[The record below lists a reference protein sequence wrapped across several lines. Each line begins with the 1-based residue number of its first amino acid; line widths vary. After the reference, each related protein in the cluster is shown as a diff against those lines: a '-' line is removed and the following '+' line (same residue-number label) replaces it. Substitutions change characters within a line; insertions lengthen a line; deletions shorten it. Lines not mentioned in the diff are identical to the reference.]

1 LKRSLNK
8 PAYMTLTKTLTVA
21 LVGNPNTGKTS
32 LFNQLA
38 GMNQRVGNYPGV
50 TVETKKGVCRHDGQS
65 FDLIDLPG
73 TYSLSARSPDEML
86 AVDVILGHGE
96 HKPDLVVT
104 IVDASNLERNLYLT
118 TQLFDLGVP
127 VIIALNMMD
136 VARNLGL
143 KIDVAALERNLGV
156 PIVPIQANRGI
167 GIGELKERILEVAD
181 RGPTDFGSEPSTA
194 FQADL
199 HGVTRH
205 PNLAKPISIRRLPFP
220 AAFEAEVQG
229 ITTRLGQ
236 EFPSV
241 LARRLLLDVGGQ
253 VERRVIET
261 KDKNIAGHLIS
272 ARQRLAEAGL
282 GVTSL
287 EPRTRYSWIREK
299 VDGCIQRP
307 AVRTKTFT
315 DRIDRVLTHPIVGT
329 GIFLAMMFGVF
340 AILFFGA
347 KPLSAWISQGQDA
360 LGEFVREWMPAGPL
374 RGMIVE
380 GIIKG
385 VGTIIVF
392 VPQIFIL
399 FAFIALLEDCGY
411 MARAAYLMD
420 RVMRGAGLNGRSF
433 IPLLSSAAC
442 AVPGILA
449 ARVIENRRDRLATI
463 LVAPLM
469 TCSARLPVYVLLT
482 SAFLSTAKGYSPWMA
497 VLVIFGLYVFGLV
510 MAPLVALCLKWTLL
524 RGETPPFVMEM
535 PLYKVPSPLLVLRRA
550 VEASWE
556 FLARAGTVILATI
569 IVIWFL
575 LNYPRV
581 GADGVDFDAAI
592 DKLSASIKE
601 PREKIKEKED
611 ALGEGESDEE
621 LDALRKEIAP
631 TEDKINELQQEW
643 KGNSYLGQLGHWIEP
658 AVRPLGWDWRIAVS
672 VLAAF
677 PAREAMVGTLGMVY
691 GEGDVDSA
699 DAKDLN
705 RLGVTI
711 GKEEA
716 YTIPVVMSVLVF
728 FALCCQCASTLAVIR
743 RETRSWAW
751 PAFTFVYLTAL
762 AYAGAFVTFQVGTWF
777 VGVMT

>member
-1 LKRSLNK
+1 
-8 PAYMTLTKTLTVA
+8 MTLTKTLTVA

-50 TVETKKGVCRHDGQS
+50 TVETKKGVCRHDGQA

-136 VARNLGL
+136 VAKNLGL

-156 PIVPIQANRGI
+156 PVVPIQANRGI
-167 GIGELKERILEVAD
+167 GIGDLKKRILEVAD
-181 RGPTDFGSEPSTA
+181 RSQQGPE
-194 FQADL
+194 
-199 HGVTRH
+199 V
-205 PNLAKPISIRRLPFP
+205 KFP
-220 AAFEAEVQG
+220 AAFEAEVDE
-229 ITTRLGQ
+229 ITTRLGGPGS
-236 EFPSV
+236 EFPNV

-253 VERRVIET
+253 VERRIIET
-261 KDKNIAGHLIS
+261 KDSAIASHLSS
-272 ARQRLAEAGL
+272 ARQRLAEAGF

-287 EPRTRYSWIREK
+287 EARTRYPWIRTK
-299 VDGCIQRP
+299 VGSCVQRP
-307 AVRTKTFT
+307 AVRRTTLT
-315 DRIDRVLTHPIVGT
+315 DRIDRVLTHPLVGT
-329 GIFLAMMFGVF
+329 VIFLAMMFGMF

-360 LGEFVREWMPAGPL
+360 LGEIVRDWMPAGSL
-374 RGMIVE
+374 RGMITE

-385 VGTIIVF
+385 VGTILVF

-482 SAFLSTAKGYSPWMA
+482 SAFLSPVKGYPWWMP

-510 MAPLVALCLKWTLL
+510 VAPLVALCLKWTLL

-535 PLYKVPSPLLVLRRA
+535 PLYKMPSPLLVLRRA
-550 VEASWE
+550 LEASWE

-569 IVIWFL
+569 LVIWAL
-575 LNYPRV
+575 LNFPNA
-581 GADGVDFDAAI
+581 GADGVDYDTRI
-592 DKLSASIKE
+592 EKLSESIKDVRANIE
-601 PREKIKEKED
+601 EKEKE
-611 ALGEGESDEE
+611 LGKESTDPE
-621 LDALRKEIAP
+621 LVALRERTAPVEKEIN
-631 TEDKINELQQEW
+631 DLQQEW
-643 KGNSYLGQLGHWIEP
+643 KSGSYLGQVGHWIEP

-677 PAREAMVGTLGMVY
+677 PAREAMVGTLGMMY
-691 GEGDVDSA
+691 GQGDVDSQDSKA
-699 DAKDLN
+699 IKE
-705 RLGVTI
+705 LGDEI
-711 GKEEA
+711 GKVEE
-716 YTIPVVMSVLVF
+716 YTIPVVLSVLVF

-751 PAFTFVYLTAL
+751 PAFTFAYLTAL
-762 AYAGAFVTFQVGTWF
+762 AYAGAFVTYQVGIWF
-777 VGVMT
+777 LGALA

>member
-1 LKRSLNK
+1 
-8 PAYMTLTKTLTVA
+8 MTLTKTLTVA

-50 TVETKKGVCRHDGQS
+50 TVETKKGTCRHDGGS

-136 VARNLGL
+136 VAKNLGL

-156 PIVPIQANRGI
+156 PVVPIQANRGV
-167 GIGELKERILEVAD
+167 GIGELKRRILEVAE
-181 RGPTDFGSEPSTA
+181 REPTEFGPEFSTA
-194 FQADL
+194 FQTDL
-199 HGVTRH
+199 HGVTRQ
-205 PNLAKPISIRRLPFP
+205 PGQTTSISILRLPFP

-229 ITTRLGQ
+229 ITKRLGH

-253 VERRVIET
+253 VERRIIET
-261 KDKNIAGHLIS
+261 KDPEIAGHLNS
-272 ARQRLAEAGL
+272 ARQRLAAAGF

-287 EPRTRYSWIREK
+287 EARTRYPWIRGK
-299 VDGCIQRP
+299 VDGCVQRP
-307 AVRTKTFT
+307 AVRPRTYT

-329 GIFLAMMFGVF
+329 AIFLAMMFGVF

-360 LGEFVREWMPAGPL
+360 LGDFVRDWLPAGPI
-374 RGMIVE
+374 RGMITE
-380 GIIKG
+380 GVIKG
-385 VGTIIVF
+385 VGAILVF

-482 SAFLSTAKGYSPWMA
+482 SAFLSPTKGYSWWMP

-510 MAPLVALCLKWTLL
+510 AAPLVALCLKWTIL

-535 PLYKVPSPLLVLRRA
+535 PLYKIPSPLLVLRRA
-550 VEASWE
+550 LEASWE
-556 FLARAGTVILATI
+556 FIARAGTVILATI
-569 IVIWFL
+569 VVIWFL

-581 GADGVDFDAAI
+581 GPDGVDYDAAI
-592 DKLSASIKE
+592 DKLSESIKE
-601 PREKIKEKED
+601 PQEKIKEKEA
-611 ALGEGESDEE
+611 ALGEGKTDEE
-621 LDALRKEIAP
+621 LDALRKEVES
-631 TEDKINELQQEW
+631 TGDRINELQQEW
-643 KGNSYLGQLGHWIEP
+643 KGNSLLGQLGHWIEP

-691 GEGDVDSA
+691 GQGDVDSQ
-699 DAKDLN
+699 DNEQLD
-705 RLGVTI
+705 RFSRSMS
-711 GKEEA
+711 KEEA
-716 YTIPVVMSVLVF
+716 YTIPVVLSVLVF

-743 RETRSWAW
+743 RETRSWGW

-762 AYAGAFVTFQVGTWF
+762 AYAGAFVTYQVGTWI
-777 VGVMT
+777 VGVMS

>member
-1 LKRSLNK
+1 
-8 PAYMTLTKTLTVA
+8 MTLTKTLTVA

-50 TVETKKGVCRHDGQS
+50 TVETKKGVCRHDGRS

-136 VARNLGL
+136 VAKNLGL

-156 PIVPIQANRGI
+156 PIVPIQANRGV
-167 GIGELKERILEVAD
+167 GIVALKRRILEVAERSD
-181 RGPTDFGSEPSTA
+181 LGPA
-194 FQADL
+194 
-199 HGVTRH
+199 VT
-205 PNLAKPISIRRLPFP
+205 FP
-220 AAFEAEVQG
+220 AAFEAEVDG
-229 ITTRLGQ
+229 ITTRLGIVGD
-236 EFPSV
+236 EFPPV

-253 VERRVIET
+253 VERRVIEM
-261 KDKNIAGHLIS
+261 KDPNLAAHLSS

-287 EPRTRYSWIREK
+287 EARTRYPWIRGK
-299 VDGCIQRP
+299 VSGCIERP
-307 AVRTKTFT
+307 AVRTKTYT
-315 DRIDRVLTHPIVGT
+315 DRIDRVLTHPVVGT
-329 GIFLAMMFGVF
+329 VIFLAMMFGVF

-347 KPLSAWISQGQDA
+347 KPLSAWISLGQDA
-360 LGEFVREWMPAGPL
+360 LADIVRDWMPAGPL
-374 RGMIVE
+374 RGMIIE

-385 VGTIIVF
+385 VGAILVF

-433 IPLLSSAAC
+433 IPMLSSAAC

-482 SAFLSTAKGYSPWMA
+482 GAFLSPAKGYSWWMP

-535 PLYKVPSPLLVLRRA
+535 PLYKIPSPFLVLRRA
-550 VEASWE
+550 LEASWE

-569 IVIWFL
+569 LVIWAL
-575 LNYPRV
+575 LNFPNA
-581 GADGVDFDAAI
+581 GADGVTFDAKI
-592 DKLSASIKE
+592 QELSDSIKE
-601 PREKIKEKED
+601 VRDQIKEKEETLGKKNTD
-611 ALGEGESDEE
+611 AE
-621 LDALRKEIAP
+621 LDALREKVAP
-631 TEDKINELQQEW
+631 VEEKINKLQQEW
-643 KGNSYLGQLGHWIEP
+643 KSGSYLGQAGHLLEP

-677 PAREAMVGTLGMVY
+677 PAREAMVGTLGMIY

-699 DAKDLN
+699 DAEDIE
-705 RLGVTI
+705 RLGARI
-711 GKEEA
+711 GKVDA
-716 YTIPVVMSVLVF
+716 FTIPVVLSVLVF

-743 RETRSWAW
+743 RETGGWGW
-751 PAFTFVYLTAL
+751 PAFTFTYLTTL
-762 AYAGAFVTFQVGTWF
+762 AYAGAFVTYQVGTWL